1 MSCQAVLFFSG
12 VGQAMGAQNGFG
24 RYPNKGMGESFSSA
38 GSSLSFGQAEGFDL
52 QVMSGSFQATV
63 QLLVPSRDGGPKASC
78 CLFVCLVFRPDIF
91 N

>member
-24 RYPNKGMGESFSSA
+24 RYPNKGMGESFASA
-38 GSSLSFGQAEGFDL
+38 GSSLSFGQAAGFDL
-52 QVMSGSFQATV
+52 QVWFIPGYGAAARATM
-63 QLLVPSRDGGPKASC
+63 GGGTKGKL
-78 CLFVCLVFRPDIF
+78 LFVCLVFRPDIF